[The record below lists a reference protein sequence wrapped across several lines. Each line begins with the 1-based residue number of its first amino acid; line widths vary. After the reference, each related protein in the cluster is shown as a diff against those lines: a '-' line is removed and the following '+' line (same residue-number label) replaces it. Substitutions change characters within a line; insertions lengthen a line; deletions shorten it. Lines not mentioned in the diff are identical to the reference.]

1 MRSDMANRRRRPTLL
16 DLAGVLLVLA
26 LVAVAAYKVLVV
38 NPRYAAVTRTY
49 LLKVLIEEVRQP
61 TVDEI
66 QEGIVVKEADSNQ
79 VLGRVVGH
87 EVRPA
92 RRYVETADGRV
103 VLAQVPEKYDVLVVL
118 EGEAQVT
125 PGAIIMGGQEMRIG
139 FTPALKGQ
147 RFLVRGTV
155 VGMEER
161 R

>member
-1 MRSDMANRRRRPTLL
+1 MRSDRAERRRRPTLL
-16 DLAGVLLVLA
+16 DVAGVLLVLA
-26 LVAVAAYKVLVV
+26 LVAVAAYKILAV

-66 QEGIVVKEADSNQ
+66 KEGVVVKEADSNQ
-79 VLGRVVGH
+79 VLGRVVSY

-161 R
+161 K